1 MRSRLIDFR
10 RRATLFAADTFF
22 ESLSRA
28 GRLHPLAAPERHGVE
43 VIRDVAYA
51 ETGKIAHRLDVWR
64 PRDAGRSRTAGG
76 NREGDRPVGRVFRSG
91 VLYVHGGGFRILS
104 KDSHW
109 IMALMFA
116 RAGYVVFNVN
126 YRLAPKY
133 PFPDGLQDVCD
144 AAIWVAEHGAEY
156 GADPS
161 KLIFAGESAGA
172 NLVTALTLATSYARP
187 EPWARA
193 VFERGVTPAA
203 VLPACGLLQVSD
215 PERFL
220 RRRPHLATVAHDQIV
235 VISEEYLARR
245 NELPSLDLADPLVA
259 LERGTPPDRPLPP
272 FLMGS
277 AARRRAPPRPRARVA
292 GHALRVAHLPARAA
306 RVPRVRHDEE
316 RAPMLARYVRL
327 PRRASGNGARGHG
340 VTPYFV

>member
-10 RRATLFAADTFF
+10 RKATLFAADTFF

-43 VIRDVAYA
+43 VLRDVAYA

-64 PRDAGRSRTAGG
+64 PRDMSTP
-76 NREGDRPVGRVFRSG
+76 RPC

-133 PFPDGLQDVCD
+133 PFPDGLQDVCE

-156 GADPS
+156 GADPD
-161 KLIFAGESAGA
+161 KLVFAGESAGA
-172 NLVTALTLATSYARP
+172 NLVTALTLATSYERP

-220 RRRPHLATVAHDQIV
+220 RRRPHLALVAHDQIV
-235 VISEEYLARR
+235 VISEEYLSRR
-245 NELPSLDLADPLVA
+245 NELASLDLADPLVA
-259 LERGTPPDRPLPP
+259 LERKTPPDRPLPP
-272 FLMGS
+272 FFIPCGTWDPLLDD
-277 AARRRAPPRPRARVA
+277 ARRLTRALEALDTPCELRIYPREPHAFHAFVMTKNARRCWRDTFRFLDTHLGTVA
-292 GHALRVAHLPARAA
+292 AA
-306 RVPRVRHDEE
+306 T
-316 RAPMLARYVRL
+316 A
-327 PRRASGNGARGHG
+327 
-340 VTPYFV
+340 